1 MKKII
6 NWIKEDFF
14 YILFIVITFL
24 VCNIGLPYHVL
35 SPGGVMDINN
45 RIKVDNKYETKGT
58 LDLLYVAERKATIPT
73 YLLSFILRDWDLES
87 VDNIKVSDESEKDI
101 ELRNSIMLN
110 NSLQNAIFSAYNK
123 AEKTIKVNGQEIIVI
138 ATLQDNGLEIG
149 DVILKANGV
158 ELKDSR
164 ELITII
170 DSCDD
175 KLNLVIKRKNKEQ
188 EIVVPV
194 VEENNVKHIGIVY
207 VTNYDYDLD
216 PELKL
221 EFKNKEGGAS
231 GGLMIALNIYNS
243 LIEEDITYSHKI
255 AGTGTID
262 MYGNVGEIDGVKYK
276 IIGAYKSKMELVF
289 VPQENYEEANKV
301 VKERNYKMK
310 VVGVST
316 FDEAVDYLEK
326 NYK

>member
-24 VCNIGLPYHVL
+24 VCNIGLPYYVL

-73 YLLSFILRDWDLES
+73 CLLSFILRDWNLES

-101 ELRNSIMLN
+101 ELRNSLMLK
-110 NSLQNAIFSAYNK
+110 NSIQNAVFTAYNK
-123 AEKTIKVNGQEIIVI
+123 AEKIINIKGQEIVVV
-138 ATLQDNGLEIG
+138 ATLKNNNLKIG
-149 DVILKANGV
+149 DIILKANGI
-158 ELKDSR
+158 ELKDANQ
-164 ELITII
+164 LKTII
-170 DSCDD
+170 AGCDD
-175 KLNLVIKRKNKEQ
+175 KLNLVIKRNKKEQ
-188 EIVVPV
+188 EVVVPV
-194 VEENNVKHIGIVY
+194 EEDNIKHIGIVY
-207 VTNYDYDLD
+207 ITNYDYDLD

-221 EFKNKEGGAS
+221 EFKQGEGGAS

-243 LIEEDITYSHKI
+243 LVKEDISHSHKI

-262 MYGNVGEIDGVKYK
+262 MYGNVGAIDGVKYK
-276 IIGAYKSKMELVF
+276 IIGAYRNKMELVF
-289 VPQENYEEANKV
+289 VPQDNYEEAIKV
-301 VKERNYKMK
+301 IKERNYKMK

-316 FDEAVDYLEK
+316 FDETVDYLEK
-326 NYK
+326 NYN